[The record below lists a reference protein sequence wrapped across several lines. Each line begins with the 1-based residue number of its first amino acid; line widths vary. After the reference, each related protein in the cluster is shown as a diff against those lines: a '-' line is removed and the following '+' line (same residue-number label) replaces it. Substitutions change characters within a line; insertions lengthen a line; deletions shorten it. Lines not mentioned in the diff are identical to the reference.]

1 MSRSN
6 CVDIGRS
13 LVYIEPVAAKTDT
26 SPNAKIQALRALRD
40 RPSDPE
46 TRTKLDAEFKVEWE
60 RARTRLRVAIKNILR
75 AGRVP
80 LGAQPTEAAI
90 LYAVSDLDVIT
101 PWAQWGAGRSL
112 ARVVLGELI
121 GSRVGAVTT
130 GEAVI
135 IGYSAGSEIYGLRSN
150 TQAAA

>member
-1 MSRSN
+1 M
-6 CVDIGRS
+6 
-13 LVYIEPVAAKTDT
+13 AKIDT
-26 SPNAKIQALRALRD
+26 SSNAKIQALRALRD

-46 TRTKLDAEFKVEWE
+46 TRAKLDADFKVAWE
-60 RARTRLRVAIKNILR
+60 RASKRLYAAIKNILR

-112 ARVVLGELI
+112 ARTVLGEMI

-130 GEAVI
+130 GEVVI
-135 IGYSAGSEIYGLRSN
+135 IGWTSSGSEIYGLRSSI
-150 TQAAA
+150 QAAA